1 MAATKNP
8 LRFGVNIRRPAFP
21 EVLAQAQA
29 AEEAGFDTVTFSD
42 RPPEQNLEAWTVATA
57 VGVLTRRVILAHSTL
72 NVPFR
77 NPALLAKMAA
87 SLDVITGGGRVE
99 LMLGAGAQ
107 EAHFR
112 SYGIPFG
119 PPAERFR
126 ALREAVH
133 ILRGLWAHPSFT
145 YHGRVYHVQEAQAP
159 PRPVR
164 GTIPI
169 WIGALGPQMLAY
181 TGRIADG
188 WLKNRGWPSSLDE
201 LRGLVAQL
209 EAAAERAGRDP
220 ATIRRALNGA
230 GGIGESAAE
239 VERIRRAF
247 ANHPLPGGQAGLVGT
262 VDQILETIAAYR
274 EAGVDTFHLQFPPE
288 DTVEQIRWFGRA
300 VLPRARALA
309 GAPA

>member
-8 LRFGVNIRRPAFP
+8 LRFGVNIRRPSFP

-145 YHGRVYHVQEAQAP
+145 YHGRIYHVQEAQAP

-169 WIGALGPQMLAY
+169 WIGALRPQMLAY

-209 EAAAERAGRDP
+209 EAAAEQAGRDP

-239 VERIRRAF
+239 VERIHRAF
-247 ANHPLPGGQAGLVGT
+247 ADHPMPGGQAGLVGT

-288 DTVEQIRWFGRA
+288 DTAEQIRWFGRA